1 MRNRS
6 LPWVHFR
13 AAAVLGVV
21 LADSFP
27 RGAAS
32 SQAARALE
40 IKMAVNDP
48 PSPRPVDRAIQWV
61 APHCDL
67 VDRLALV
74 PPSAQVRGLYL
85 KSLEAILQR
94 AGRSAMY
101 REFFG
106 GERWS
111 AIRMYPLRDY
121 MIRLAVAGAAL
132 NSPGRVYQGMHDIW
146 RTNATTFA
154 SSLLGRTMLRLLSH
168 DPVRLTEQ
176 GLAARRQTFQYGHW
190 EIVRHGP
197 RSVEMVYREEYIWID
212 CAIAGGAVGA
222 FESCGI
228 DATLHTKLL
237 NRFDGSTTI
246 TW

>member
-1 MRNRS
+1 M
-6 LPWVHFR
+6 
-13 AAAVLGVV
+13 
-21 LADSFP
+21 
-27 RGAAS
+27 
-32 SQAARALE
+32 
-40 IKMAVNDP
+40 DP
-48 PSPRPVDRAIQWV
+48 SRPRPVDRAIELV
-61 APHCDL
+61 AAHCDL
-67 VDRLALV
+67 VDRLKVV

-85 KSLEAILQR
+85 NSLDTILQR
-94 AGRSAMY
+94 ADRAALY
-101 REFFG
+101 REYFG

-111 AIRMYPLRDY
+111 PIRMYPLRDY

-132 NSPGRVYQGMHDIW
+132 RSAERVHEGMHDVW

-154 SSLLGRTMLRLLSH
+154 QSLLGRTMLRLLSH

-197 RSVEMVYREEYIWID
+197 RSIEMVYREEYIWIES
-212 CAIAGGAVGA
+212 AIAGGAVGA
-222 FESCGI
+222 FEACGI
-228 DATLHTKLL
+228 EATLKTKLL

>member
-1 MRNRS
+1 MPAIDPTS
-6 LPWVHFR
+6 LR
-13 AAAVLGVV
+13 
-21 LADSFP
+21 
-27 RGAAS
+27 
-32 SQAARALE
+32 
-40 IKMAVNDP
+40 
-48 PSPRPVDRAIQWV
+48 PSLVDRAIQLV

-67 VDRLALV
+67 VHRLEAV

-85 KSLEAILQR
+85 KSLDAVVQR
-94 AGRSAMY
+94 AGRPGLY
-101 REFFG
+101 REYFA

-121 MIRLAVAGAAL
+121 MIRLAVAGASL
-132 NSPGRVYQGMHDIW
+132 YSLERLHRGMHDVW

-197 RSVEMVYREEYIWID
+197 RAIEMVYREEYIWIES
-212 CAIAGGAVGA
+212 AIAGGAVGA
-222 FESCGI
+222 FEACGI
-228 DATLHTKLL
+228 EARLETKLL